1 MLKVENVVKYYG
13 KNCAVDHLSFQV
25 KNGEIFG
32 LLGSNGAGKTTTF
45 RMIMGL
51 LDSNSGSITLDGEKI
66 DYSLT
71 DKIGFVTEERSLL
84 TKMTVQEQIIYYGRL
99 KGMTEEEILKK
110 LDSWLEKFNIKDYR
124 NRKIK
129 ELSKGNQQKIQ
140 FIAAVINEPK
150 LLILDEPFTGLD
162 PINVN
167 QLKQA
172 IYELQKKGCSI
183 IFSSHQMEHIE
194 QFCEKLV
201 ILVKGKPV
209 IEGYLKQIKED
220 FRKKNIFIRGDIN
233 PEEIKSIKGVLAV
246 TPIQDEYEIKIEDKE
261 VVDKVFKKISHN
273 NITKFVV
280 EEPSLNEIFIEK
292 VGGTYD
298 E

>member
-1 MLKVENVVKYYG
+1 
-13 KNCAVDHLSFQV
+13 
-25 KNGEIFG
+25 
-32 LLGSNGAGKTTTF
+32 
-45 RMIMGL
+45 MIMGL
-51 LDSNSGSITLDGEKI
+51 LDSNSGRITLDNETI
-66 DYSLT
+66 DYTVT

-84 TKMTVQEQIIYYGRL
+84 TKMTVEEQVLYYGKL
-99 KGMTEEEILKK
+99 KGMKEEDILKK
-110 LDSWLEKFNIKDYR
+110 LDIWLEKFNIVDYKH
-124 NRKIK
+124 RKIK

-140 FIAAVINEPK
+140 FIAAVIHEPK

-233 PEEIKSIKGVLAV
+233 PKEIQAIKGVLEV
-246 TPIQDEYEIKIEDKE
+246 NSIQDEYEVKIEDKD
-261 VVDKVFKKISHN
+261 VVEKVFQKISHN
-273 NITKFVV
+273 RITKFVV